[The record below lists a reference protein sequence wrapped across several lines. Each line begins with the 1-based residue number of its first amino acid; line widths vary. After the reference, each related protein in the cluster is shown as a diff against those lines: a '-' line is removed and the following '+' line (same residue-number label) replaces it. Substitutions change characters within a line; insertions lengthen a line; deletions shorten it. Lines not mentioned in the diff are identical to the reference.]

1 MMLKI
6 TADKEQTSLLWTFSP
21 NHLTSVSRLSYIWP
35 AAAAALGCA
44 LQQNAALTWPLIL
57 KQLQTVQRSFLTN
70 TGAAIP
76 PGELI
81 SPDSL
86 S

>member
-1 MMLKI
+1 MLEKAI
-6 TADKEQTSLLWTFSP
+6 ADKDQTCLLSILSP
-21 NHLTSVSRLSYIWP
+21 SHFILVSRLSYIWP

-44 LQQNAALTWPLIL
+44 LQQNAALTWPLLL
-57 KQLQTVQRSFLTN
+57 KQLQTVQHSFLTN

-81 SPDSL
+81 SPEFL